1 MLLWLINPPIPP
13 AAPAPD
19 SRLDMLDMLDI
30 EPPPIRAARGP
41 RLGLAESRP
50 LVPPKKGLPILG
62 MEAGTSLII
71 SNPWSS
77 FLVFSR
83 LWPPATRGTLESE
96 QANSLRET
104 DRLIQHPSFRNRLR
118 TLFRYLYWRLLL
130 CRHQIHPQ
138 WLWTGL
144 FGHWQTEFSEL
155 QSYLDPRNQNRCHQS
170 LRCPRNPH
178 LRHISFCSRPKT
190 QQVSA
195 IFRNA
200 NTRGQGN
207 VLCSEV

>member
-83 LWPPATRGTLESE
+83 LWPPATRK
-96 QANSLRET
+96 
-104 DRLIQHPSFRNRLR
+104 H
-118 TLFRYLYWRLLL
+118 
-130 CRHQIHPQ
+130 
-138 WLWTGL
+138 
-144 FGHWQTEFSEL
+144 
-155 QSYLDPRNQNRCHQS
+155 
-170 LRCPRNPH
+170 
-178 LRHISFCSRPKT
+178 
-190 QQVSA
+190 
-195 IFRNA
+195 
-200 NTRGQGN
+200 
-207 VLCSEV
+207 